1 MLSIKIIIIL
11 LIFSIKKMCL
21 CIKKSDTQAPQ
32 QLLLTNQLYYNLWIW
47 LVISFSCDISY
58 EP

>member
-11 LIFSIKKMCL
+11 LIFSIKKNVPVYQ
-21 CIKKSDTQAPQ
+21 KSDTQAPQ